1 MDGGNSMTINGN
13 QLIADDGK
21 VLKKGDVIAVT
32 VYLGVND
39 SAGNW
44 TEIDKADE
52 DISADEA
59 LEIITGGA
67 DI

>member
-13 QLIADDGK
+13 QLIADNGK

-32 VYLGVND
+32 VYLGIND

-44 TEIDKADE
+44 TEIDKPDE
-52 DISADEA
+52 DISDSEA
-59 LEIITGGA
+59 LAIITKGV
-67 DI
+67 DT

>member
-1 MDGGNSMTINGN
+1 MIINGN

-21 VLKKGDVIAVT
+21 ALKKGDTIAKI

-39 SAGNW
+39 SADNW
-44 TEIDKADE
+44 LEIDE
-52 DISADEA
+52 PEEEISDSEA

>member
-1 MDGGNSMTINGN
+1 MTINGN

-21 VLKKGDVIAVT
+21 ALKKGDVIAAT

-39 SAGNW
+39 IAENW
-44 TEIDKADE
+44 LEIDE
-52 DISADEA
+52 PEEEISDSEA
-59 LEIITGGA
+59 LTIITGGA

>member
-1 MDGGNSMTINGN
+1 MTINGN
-13 QLIADDGK
+13 QLIAEDGK
-21 VLKKGDVIAVT
+21 VLKKGDVIAIT

-44 TEIDKADE
+44 TEIDKPEE
-52 DISADEA
+52 DIPADEA
-59 LEIITGGA
+59 LAIITGGA

>member
-1 MDGGNSMTINGN
+1 MDGGDEMIINGN

-44 TEIDKADE
+44 TEIDKPDE
-52 DISADEA
+52 DIPADEA
-59 LEIITGGA
+59 LAIITGGA
-67 DI
+67 DA

>member
-1 MDGGNSMTINGN
+1 MDGGNGMTINGN

-39 SAGNW
+39 SADNW
-44 TEIDKADE
+44 LEIDEPEEEITD
-52 DISADEA
+52 SEA
-59 LEIITGGA
+59 LNIITGGA

>member
-1 MDGGNSMTINGN
+1 MIINGN

-21 VLKKGDVIAVT
+21 ALKKGDVIAAT

-39 SAGNW
+39 SAENW
-44 TEIDKADE
+44 TEIDAPGE
-52 DISADEA
+52 EISDSEA

-67 DI
+67 DA

>member
-1 MDGGNSMTINGN
+1 MIINGN

-39 SAGNW
+39 SAENW
-44 TEIDKADE
+44 VEINKPDE
-52 DISADEA
+52 EISDSEA
-59 LEIITGGA
+59 LAIITGCA
-67 DI
+67 DT

>member
-1 MDGGNSMTINGN
+1 MTINGN
-13 QLIADDGK
+13 ILMADEGK
-21 VLKKGDVIAVT
+21 ALKKGDVIAAT

-39 SAGNW
+39 SADNW
-44 TEIDKADE
+44 SEIDEPEEEIPD
-52 DISADEA
+52 SEA